1 MKEHAIIYIIPIE
14 KERVENMKKLLI
26 LITFLLLLLAACNDG
41 DDAQSDGEQS
51 EDLNTGEEAEEQ
63 GEYPEGVEENPI
75 VTIEVEDSESIVIEL
90 YPEIAPNTVAN
101 FVSLVEQGFYDGLI
115 FHRVIPGFM
124 IQGGDPDGVGT
135 GGPGYSIAG
144 EFSSNGFE
152 NDLEHERGVLSMA
165 RSQAPDSAGSQF
177 FIMTEHSPHLD
188 GDYAGFGKVI
198 EGIETVDEIV
208 SAERDGSDKPL
219 EDQVMT
225 KVQVDT
231 KDYNYPEPEI
241 TE

>member
-1 MKEHAIIYIIPIE
+1 
-14 KERVENMKKLLI
+14 MKKSYLLI
-26 LITFLLLLLAACNDG
+26 TILLIFLLAACNN
-41 DDAQSDGEQS
+41 DAQPD
-51 EDLNTGEEAEEQ
+51 EEQ
-63 GEYPEGVEENPI
+63 NEDANTPDETEEQTDYPNDVEENPI
-75 VTIEVEDSESIVIEL
+75 VTIEVEDKEPIVIEL

-152 NDLEHERGVLSMA
+152 NTLAHEAGVLSMA

-177 FIMTEHSPHLD
+177 FLMTEHSPHLD
-188 GDYAGFGKVI
+188 GDYAGFGQVI
-198 EGIETVDEIV
+198 EGMETVEEIV
-208 SAERDGSDKPL
+208 STERDGSDKPY

-225 KVQVDT
+225 KVEIDT
-231 KDYNYPEPEI
+231 KNYDYPEPIIE
-241 TE
+241 E